1 MTAKIFMTCDEILE
15 IGHKLKQGKSV
26 AVVVAETGFTTTMVR
41 NVRDTMTDLPK
52 LIRKKRTKP
61 MVRKSKY
68 A

>member
-1 MTAKIFMTCDEILE
+1 MRAKIYMTWDEINQIAL
-15 IGHKLKQGKSV
+15 KLKEGKSV

-41 NVRDTMTDLPK
+41 KVRGDMTDIPK

-61 MVRKSKY
+61 MKRKSKY

>member
-1 MTAKIFMTCDEILE
+1 MTMKIIMTWDEINL
-15 IGHKLKQGKSV
+15 IAFKLKEGKSV

-61 MVRKSKY
+61 MKRKSKY